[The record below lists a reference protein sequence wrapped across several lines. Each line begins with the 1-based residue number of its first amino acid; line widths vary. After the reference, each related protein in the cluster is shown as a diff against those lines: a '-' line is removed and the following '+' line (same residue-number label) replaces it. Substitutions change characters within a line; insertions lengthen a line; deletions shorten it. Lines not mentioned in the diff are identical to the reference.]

1 MSEHEIKNQH
11 HSDTGGKAT
20 YVIQSYYGQND
31 EMVYQNKFHICDDQ
45 PDNIQNLSCDE
56 LKHVLLKHGMWPQY
70 TKRIKNLE
78 KVEQQFWI
86 LYEQEIDVVKKSRL
100 LENIAN
106 LQSVTA
112 NCYAATKEILLS
124 AQKGELSN

>member
-1 MSEHEIKNQH
+1 MSEHKIKTNAP
-11 HSDTGGKAT
+11 SKVT
-20 YVIQSYYGQND
+20 YVVQSYYGQND
-31 EMVYQNKFHICDDQ
+31 ELVSQNKFHICDDQ

-78 KVEQQFWI
+78 KVEDEFWVLYQQEVD
-86 LYEQEIDVVKKSRL
+86 LVKKSRL

-106 LQSVTA
+106 LQSITA
-112 NCYAATKEILLS
+112 NCYAAAKEVIIA